1 MSGYACVSA
10 QNAGRGEIKKPAIR
24 LVFSVF
30 LVGTRGFEPPT
41 PDTPCHCDKSAVT
54 LVNTGAETH
63 STVYANSAFFA
74 KSALYTSMGYSW
86 FFPIL
91 LHTTYVSINTR
102 LKIRKR
108 IDMKEINKILL
119 IFCLEPVNLI

>member
-41 PDTPCHCDKSAVT
+41 PDTPCHCVKASAT
-54 LVNTGAETH
+54 LVNTGAAECL
-63 STVYANSAFFA
+63 TVYANSAFFA
-74 KSALYTSMGYSW
+74 KSALYTSMS
-86 FFPIL
+86 
-91 LHTTYVSINTR
+91 
-102 LKIRKR
+102 
-108 IDMKEINKILL
+108 
-119 IFCLEPVNLI
+119 